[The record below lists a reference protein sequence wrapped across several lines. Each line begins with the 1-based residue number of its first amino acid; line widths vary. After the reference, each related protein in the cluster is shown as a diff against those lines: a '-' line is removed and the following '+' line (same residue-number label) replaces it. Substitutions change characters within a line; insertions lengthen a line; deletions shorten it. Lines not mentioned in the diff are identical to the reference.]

1 MWVVNGRAV
10 APPCTFCRIGV
21 STSVKPLDQKAV
33 RRAPTARL
41 RDRRILDVSGL
52 TIRSTERLRALA
64 SGSVSPVR
72 RDGNGF
78 NDFEAICQLVTINDR
93 SPLRLAP
100 RVPVAL
106 IMSPRSTPRRHKSR
120 AAVAEPAGAGG

>member
-1 MWVVNGRAV
+1 MWVVKGRAV

-21 STSVKPLDQKAV
+21 STSVKPRDQKAV
-33 RRAPTARL
+33 RSAPTARL

-72 RDGNGF
+72 REGNGF
-78 NDFEAICQLVTINDR
+78 NDFDAICQLLTT
-93 SPLRLAP
+93 SHPPPLR
-100 RVPVAL
+100 
-106 IMSPRSTPRRHKSR
+106 T
-120 AAVAEPAGAGG
+120 G